1 MKKQKWS
8 LLAMLFALMLVLAAC
23 SGDKEET
30 EKETDTGKSDGETKT
45 EETTKTEDT
54 STDAA
59 FELSVENEGE
69 AIDGGTLMV
78 AMQKSEPFQ
87 GIFSYTL
94 YEDAY
99 DDYLLQFASN
109 KIFAVDGNF
118 LFTDEGI
125 ASYEVTSQEE
135 GKNVVTIKIRDG
147 VKWSDGE
154 PLKIEDLMLPYEI
167 IGDAEYTGVRYDDDL
182 RNIIGMDEYH
192 AGTTETISGLV
203 KVDESTLELHL
214 KDISPGLAS
223 GGDGIMYYAEPSHI
237 LSDIP
242 VAELV
247 ENDAIRK
254 NPVTLGAF
262 VIDKIVAG
270 ESVQFKA
277 NENYW
282 KGAPKLDSILVKVVP
297 PTSISKALEAGE
309 YDLALSFGSAQYPEI
324 ENLTNID
331 VLARPE
337 LYYSYLGFKLGKWD
351 AETKAVATDIEGSKV
366 GDVNLRKAM
375 AYALNVEEVTEVFYD
390 GLRERANAIV
400 PPVFSSFHDASLEG
414 FNYDPEKAIALL
426 DEAGFKDVDGDGI
439 REDKNGQPL
448 EIKFATMSGDDI
460 AEQISAYWLQNWKEV
475 GLNVV
480 YTDGR
485 TIEFNSFYDKIEADD
500 PNIDVWM
507 AAWGVA
513 SNPSPSGAYSNVAQ
527 YNFSR
532 YSSEELTTTLNNIDS
547 SKSFDADFRA
557 GEFAKFEKIMAD
569 NAPVVPMMY
578 RLQLVPVNKR
588 VKSYTIDYD
597 NGDFDWGQIELVAE
611 TPVK

>member
-30 EKETDTGKSDGETKT
+30 EKETDTGKTDGET
-45 EETTKTEDT
+45 EETKTEDT

-78 AMQKSEPFQ
+78 AMQKDEPFQ
-87 GIFSYTL
+87 GIFSYAL

-167 IGDAEYTGVRYDDDL
+167 IGHAEYTGVRYDEDL
-182 RNIIGMDEYH
+182 RNIVGIEEYH
-192 AGTTETISGLV
+192 AGTADTISGLV

-237 LSDIP
+237 LGDIP

-262 VIDKIVAG
+262 VIDKVVPG
-270 ESVQFKA
+270 ESVQYKA

-282 KGAPKLDSILVKVVP
+282 KGAPKLDSVLVKVVP
-297 PTSISKALEAGE
+297 ATSISKALETGE
-309 YDLALSFGSAQYPEI
+309 YDLALAFGSSKYAEI

-351 AETKAVATDIEGSKV
+351 GTTKEVATDVEGSKM

-375 AYALNVEEVTEVFYD
+375 AYALNIEEVTEVFYD
-390 GLRERANAIV
+390 GLRERANAII

-414 FNYDPEKAIALL
+414 FNYDPEKAIELL
-426 DEAGFKDVDGDGI
+426 EEAGFKDVDGDGI
-439 REDKNGQPL
+439 REDKNGKPL
-448 EIKFATMSGDDI
+448 EIKFATMSGDDV
-460 AEQISAYWLQNWKEV
+460 AEQISAFWLQNWKEI

-485 TIEFNSFYDKIEADD
+485 TIEFNSFYDKVEADD
-500 PNIDVWM
+500 PNIDIFM
-507 AAWGVA
+507 AAWGVGT
-513 SNPSPSGAYSNVAQ
+513 NPSPSGVYAHTAQ

-532 YSSEELTTTLNNIDS
+532 FTSEELKTTLANIDS
-547 SKSFDADFRA
+547 SKSFDADYRA
-557 GEFAKFEKIMAD
+557 GEFKKFEDIIAE
-569 NAPVVPMMY
+569 NVPVVPMMY
-578 RLQLVPVNKR
+578 RLELAPVNKR
-588 VKSYTIDYD
+588 VKSYTIDYN